1 MIEAT
6 LTITARYL
14 EGEKVDIPDVERVLQ
29 AAVDHV
35 LNRGHLS
42 ATLDMPIDEVATEI
56 EAKYYPETQQK
67 LEIFRP

>member
-29 AAVDHV
+29 AAVEHDDV
-35 LNRGHLS
+35 LAMFGLMTAR
-42 ATLDMPIDEVATEI
+42 EVGEV
-56 EAKYYPETQQK
+56 
-67 LEIFRP
+67 